1 MTDALL
7 RSRAVRAGACVG
19 AALALSLAGTPRVPA
34 VGRLPDDPRTHAEQ
48 AYYRGEI
55 AQAELSYRVHLAE
68 HPGDRQTV
76 LDLSA
81 VLMDAG
87 RPTEAAR
94 LLERYGVSGFELG
107 EAYLASGDRT
117 GARRELTAALRR
129 PGPQWRTR
137 VLLGLIAGQ
146 EGRHAEAVEY
156 FWQTL
161 NEEYRQPTVHQL
173 MARSLAAL
181 GETSPQA
188 RDYFRER
195 AREEY
200 ERALKID
207 PSLWQVHG
215 DLALLAESEGDLR
228 TAAREWNE
236 VRAILG
242 RRTFIDEAQ
251 RRIAAQQAGTVP
263 TASPTPTALPA
274 VEAEIPAVPAARF
287 RDLRVMP
294 LSGPEDPELRVG
306 LADGLSSLSFG
317 CSGAWTAVDA
327 RGRVQARGEAGRTYQ
342 LSRTRGEWVLGSSGK
357 AVSKR
362 WASRQPLFLSPVD
375 PTQVMGVVGLYQ
387 GSGYFWGGGARAT
400 RYYRGRLEVAPK
412 GRKVQ
417 LVNRVRLE
425 DYLAS
430 VVPAEMPASWP
441 AEALKAQAVAARG
454 DAWSRRGT
462 HGRQG
467 FEICNTPHCAEYGG
481 VTVEDPR
488 TLEAVRATT
497 GQVLRRDGRLV
508 HTFYS
513 HACGGLT
520 QSYEDAWGGGRPGDV
535 PGILD
540 QDGTTAVAE
549 RLPLSPSEVRTFLT
563 TRPPV
568 FCADPRYSGRA
579 SFRWVKLIT
588 RDELSAVLG
597 DRSEVGRVRSLR
609 VTERSRS
616 AYVRA
621 LHVDGDAGETI
632 VRGDRIRTWMGGL
645 RSNLFMLV
653 PVPGPNGG
661 EPEAWLAWG
670 GGWGHGVGFCQ
681 AGAAAMGSNGYTYL
695 DILEH
700 YFPDA
705 RLEALRRLTPEGTQT
720 ADQGGPP
727 LPLTRPK
734 RGRTPS

>member
-1 MTDALL
+1 MTGALL
-7 RSRAVRAGACVG
+7 RSRKVRAGAGLC
-19 AALALSLAGTPRVPA
+19 AMLALALAGPHRVPA
-34 VGRLPDDPRTHAEQ
+34 VGRLPDDPRTRAAQ
-48 AYYRGEI
+48 AYYQGET
-55 AQAELSYRVHLAE
+55 AQAELAYRVHLAE

-87 RPTEAAR
+87 RPNDAAR
-94 LLERYGVSGFELG
+94 LLERYRVSGFELG
-107 EAYLASGDRT
+107 EAYLAAGDLA
-117 GARRELTAALRR
+117 GARRELAGALRR

-137 VLLGLIAGQ
+137 VLLGLIEGQ
-146 EGRHAEAVEY
+146 EGRHAEAIEY
-156 FWQTL
+156 YWQTL

-173 MARSLAAL
+173 MARSLTAL
-181 GETSPQA
+181 GETSPRA
-188 RDYFRER
+188 RDYFRGR

-200 ERALKID
+200 TRALKID

-215 DLALLAESEGDLR
+215 DLALLAEAEGDLR

-251 RRIAAQQAGTVP
+251 RRVAARQTAAAP
-263 TASPTPTALPA
+263 AASPTPTVRPT
-274 VEAEIPAVPAARF
+274 VVAEPEAVPAARF
-287 RDLRVMP
+287 RDLRIEA
-294 LSGPEDPELRVG
+294 LSGAEDPELRVG
-306 LADGLSSLSFG
+306 LADSLTSLSFG
-317 CSGAWTAVDA
+317 CSGAWTALDA
-327 RGRVQARGEAGRTYQ
+327 RGRVQVRGEAGRTYR
-342 LSRTRGEWVLGSSGK
+342 LSRTRGQWVLSSSGRTGP
-357 AVSKR
+357 KR
-362 WASRQPLFLSPVD
+362 WTSRQPLFLSPMN
-375 PTQVMGVVGLYQ
+375 PAQVMGVAGLYQ
-387 GSGYFWGGGARAT
+387 GSGYFWGGGVRAT
-400 RYYRGRLEVAPK
+400 RYYRGRLEVVPK

-454 DAWSRRGT
+454 DAWARRGT
-462 HGRQG
+462 HRRQG
-467 FEICNTPHCAEYGG
+467 YDMCNTPHCAAYAG
-481 VTVEDPR
+481 VTGEDPR
-488 TLEAVRATT
+488 TLEAVRATA
-497 GQVLRRDGRLV
+497 GQVLRRGERLV

-513 HACGGLT
+513 HACGGIT
-520 QSYEDAWGGGRPGDV
+520 QSYEDAWGSVRPADA

-540 QDGTTAVAE
+540 LEGSTAAAE
-549 RLPLSPSEVRTFLT
+549 SLPLSPSAVRTLLT

-597 DRSEVGRVRSLR
+597 DRSEVGRVRALR
-609 VTERSRS
+609 VAERSRS

-621 LHVDGDAGETI
+621 LHVTGDAGETT

-661 EPEAWLAWG
+661 DPEAWLVWG

-681 AGAAAMGSNGYTYL
+681 AGSAAMAARGRTCTE
-695 DILEH
+695 ILTH
-700 YFPDA
+700 YFPGA
-705 RLEALRRLTPEGTQT
+705 RLEPLRRPDADGDTPPGR
-720 ADQGGPP
+720 GP
-727 LPLTRPK
+727 
-734 RGRTPS
+734 